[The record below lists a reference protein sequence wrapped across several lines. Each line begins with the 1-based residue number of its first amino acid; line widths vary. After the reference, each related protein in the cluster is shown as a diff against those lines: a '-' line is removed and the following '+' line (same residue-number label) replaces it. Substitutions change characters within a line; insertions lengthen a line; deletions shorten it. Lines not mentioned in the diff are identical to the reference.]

1 MFGDVVNLD
10 TAHALL
16 NVMTYR
22 QATRLFVAC
31 MGVLCFVSFYTSK
44 VGYQTTTKDAV
55 IYWGMSFGGSLFQ
68 FCAFWFLAEYF
79 ARGSRKER
87 VRYGA
92 IAGAICV
99 LVFWFSTQWSVVSM
113 GGKDAAS
120 THMQR
125 TLAAAETQGLLLYRR
140 AATEANLRPQ
150 LETLSQNFTDLARRE
165 AAGAF
170 SGLRGEGDVVATL
183 RNTSELFA
191 NLAASVAA
199 VDKESRQN
207 YERARELIGQARAS
221 AARIEGADISDGEEV
236 RKYTLEFAN
245 RLGDINE
252 VMARMAQTS
261 SMPFVRVVNRNLTA
275 LTMSAKAD
283 DRPEQKAA
291 VDRLKGL
298 VDAAQAVIGQLTA
311 ASDADEVNVQTF
323 TMLSTQRAIWKYWQD
338 ILYAWAGATT
348 LDFAPLFFMVLL
360 AIAYDDSLRRTQV
373 IADQDESDASQY
385 ESETSRR
392 PAFDPYLTR
401 VRPVATR
408 IDPGN

>member
-1 MFGDVVNLD
+1 MN
-10 TAHALL
+10 
-16 NVMTYR
+16 YR
-22 QATRLFVAC
+22 QAMRLFVTC

-44 VGYQTTTKDAV
+44 VGYETTTKDAL

-79 ARGSRKER
+79 ARGTHRER
-87 VRYGA
+87 TRYSI
-92 IAGAICV
+92 IAAAICV

-113 GGKDAAS
+113 GGKDAVS

-125 TLAAAETQGLLLYRR
+125 TLAAAEAQSLRLYRR
-140 AATEANLRPQ
+140 AAAEANLAPQ
-150 LETLSQNFTDLARRE
+150 LQTLSQNFTDLARRE

-191 NLAASVAA
+191 NLAGTVAA

-207 YERARELIGQARAS
+207 YDRARELIAQARAP
-221 AARIEGADISDGEEV
+221 ATRIEGADISDGDEV
-236 RKYTLEFAN
+236 RKYDLEFAN

-261 SMPFVRVVNRNLTA
+261 SMPFVRVVNKNLTS

-283 DRPEQKAA
+283 DRPEQRAA
-291 VDRLKGL
+291 VDRLKTL
-298 VDAAQAVIGQLTA
+298 VEAAQAVIVQLTTA
-311 ASDADEVNVQTF
+311 TDADDVKVETF
-323 TMLSTQRAIWKYWQD
+323 TMLSTQGAIWKYWRD

-360 AIAYDDSLRRTQV
+360 AIAYDV
-373 IADQDESDASQY
+373 EHG
-385 ESETSRR
+385 
-392 PAFDPYLTR
+392 LTR
-401 VRPVATR
+401 GAPVLTR
-408 IDPGN
+408 DRLVTTRE